1 MIIHDIPV
9 STVFPKDTVLSLS
22 EEYDLKS
29 DLINKIKSVIC
40 RDPVSI
46 DFSYVGGIDASL
58 GIRVDYYGPSIIIRS
73 GINYNL
79 VNDILNRYH
88 GHTRL
93 MNNDGI
99 YISPEVTL
107 LEVMDGSVAGC
118 HSYRV
123 YEDAPQGMTTQGI
136 INYLISKLDDFING
150 LSQDLGENEFPSSV
164 RVRSHLSLGLQFYYF
179 NRSSEFLRNLYRYYL
194 HNEEERSK
202 YEKFRMRD
210 DNGSDLDLI
219 PTVSMS
225 QPTGMLYYTDFKY
238 DYFKSKP

>member
-1 MIIHDIPV
+1 MIIHNIPV
-9 STVFPKDTVLSLS
+9 STVLPKDTVLSLS

-73 GINYNL
+73 GISESL
-79 VNDILNRYH
+79 VDDILNKYH
-88 GHTRL
+88 GYTRL
-93 MNNDGI
+93 MNNGGI
-99 YISPEVTL
+99 YIHPDVTL
-107 LEVMDGSVAGC
+107 LEVVDGSIAGC

-150 LSQDLGENEFPSSV
+150 HTQDLGENEFPSSI
-164 RVRSHLSLGLQFYYF
+164 RMRSYLSLGLQFYYF

-194 HNEEERSK
+194 HNKEERSK
-202 YEKFRMRD
+202 YEKFKIKND
-210 DNGSDLDLI
+210 DSDLDLM
-219 PTVSMS
+219 PVVPMS
-225 QPTGMLYYTDFKY
+225 QPTGNLYYMDFKY
-238 DYFKSKP
+238 DYSESKP